1 MCCVA
6 DRLSEDSG
14 ACLPGVRLLFRSATS
29 YVVPIKLIS
38 VPQVPHPENGVLVPI
53 SHRVAVRTVG
63 TNR

>member
-1 MCCVA
+1 MCFVA

-38 VPQVPHPENGVLVPI
+38 VPQVPHPENGVLVPT